1 MSDKRTTTGN
11 DSKQSGESTKPKKP
25 AKPKK
30 PYNSPLTVHPSGT
43 WCKRIRGRLYH
54 FGRWDRP
61 DGLGHDA
68 ALAKYLKH
76 AANLHAGK
84 GMEPEAEEEPEP
96 PVQKITM
103 ADLANEFL
111 EAKEKLVE
119 TGDLSAGTWQEYKAG
134 CIRLLEITGR
144 QRIVES
150 LRPSD
155 FDDIRVG
162 LAKGVGKVT
171 LANRIRHARILFKF
185 ANDQD
190 LIPHPLKFGQS
201 FKQPDRATMR
211 AEKNAS
217 GPKDFSADELRKII
231 AAAGVQLKAMILLGI
246 NCGFGNVDCGSLP
259 RSAVNLDSGWLNFPR
274 PKTAVER
281 RCPLWPETVAAI
293 RDALAICPVPN
304 DEADS
309 GLVFITKYGK
319 PFVRIQRK
327 KNTSGDGSR
336 VVKLDAVSGEFGKLL
351 VSLKLNGRRRAFYS
365 LRRTFETVAGDALD
379 QVATSFIMGHA
390 AKADDMSAVYRQRIS
405 DDRLSVVTNHVRAW
419 LGYPL
424 ESADT
429 VQPGG

>member
-1 MSDKRTTTGN
+1 MPAKRTNTRS
-11 DSKQSGESTKPKKP
+11 DSKQSYESTKPKKP

-30 PYNSPLTVHPSGT
+30 PYKSPLTVHPSGT
-43 WCKRIRGRLYH
+43 WCKRIKGRLYH

-61 DGLGHDA
+61 DGIGHDA
-68 ALAKYLKH
+68 ALEKYLKH
-76 AANLHAGK
+76 AASLHAGK
-84 GMEPEAEEEPEP
+84 GMEPEEEKEPVEP
-96 PVQKITM
+96 VPQITM

-119 TGDLSAGTWQEYKAG
+119 TGDLSAGTWQEYKSA
-134 CIRLLEITGR
+134 CVRLLEITGR

-155 FDDIRVG
+155 FDDIRVK

-171 LANRIRHARILFKF
+171 LANRIRQARILFKF

-211 AEKNAS
+211 AEKNAR

-231 AAAGVQLKAMILLGI
+231 EAAGVQLKAMILLGI
-246 NCGFGNVDCGSLP
+246 NCGFGNVDCASLP
-259 RSAVNLDSGWLNFPR
+259 RSAINLDSGWLNFPR

-281 RCPLWPETVAAI
+281 RCPLWPETVKAL
-293 RDALAICPVPN
+293 RDALAICPIPK

-319 PFVRIQRK
+319 PFVRIQK
-327 KNTSGDGSR
+327 KKKASSGDDDR
-336 VVKLDAVSGEFGKLL
+336 IVKLDAVSGEFGKLL
-351 VSLKLNGRRRAFYS
+351 VSLNLNGRRRAFYS
-365 LRRTFETVAGDALD
+365 LRRTFETVAGDSLD

-390 AKADDMSAVYRQRIS
+390 AKSDDMSAVYRQRIS
-405 DDRLSVVTNHVRAW
+405 DVRLSAVTNHVRAW

-424 ESADT
+424 ESAGT
-429 VQPGG
+429 V